1 MNRNSP
7 YLSSGLPAVC
17 LTVLLSGCSQMILL
31 APKGPVGHSERFVI
45 ITAFALMLIVVIPAI
60 VMAFWFAWR
69 YKASNTKAVYTP
81 KWSYSG
87 KIDLVVWLVPVA
99 IVVGLGTLAWTTTHK
114 LDPYRPIAPDTTPVS
129 IEAVSLD
136 WKWLFI
142 YPDYHIATVNQIVF
156 PVNKPLR
163 FRITSDTVLAS
174 FFIPQLG
181 SQLYAMPGR
190 EARLYLLADEPGT
203 YEGHNQQFSGRGYA
217 GMHFK
222 AIAVP
227 AEEFKDWVLK
237 TKQSSERLDR
247 ARFEAL
253 ARPSVDL
260 PVQHFSRVES
270 GLFDYILNGHRQYL
284 ENQAGVSEER

>member
-1 MNRNSP
+1 MKRKSL
-7 YLSSGLPAVC
+7 YMSFGLPAVC
-17 LTVLLSGCSQMILL
+17 LTVLLGGCSHMVLL
-31 APKGPVGHSERFVI
+31 IPKGPVAHSERFVI
-45 ITAFALMLIVVIPAI
+45 ITAFVLMLIVVIPAI
-60 VMAFWFAWR
+60 AMAFWFAWK
-69 YKASNTKAVYTP
+69 YKASNTKAPYTP
-81 KWSYSG
+81 KWSYSA

-99 IVVGLGTLAWTTTHK
+99 IVAGLGILAWTTTHD
-114 LDPYRPIAPDTTPVS
+114 LDPYKPINPEVAPVS
-129 IEAVSLD
+129 IEAVALD

-156 PVNKPLR
+156 PVNKPLL
-163 FRITSDTVLAS
+163 FRITSETVLAS

-190 EARLYLLADEPGT
+190 EARLYLLADEPGI

-227 AEEFKDWVLK
+227 AEEFKDWVKK
-237 TKQSSERLDR
+237 TRQSPERLDR
-247 ARFEAL
+247 ARFETL

-260 PVQHFSRVES
+260 PVQYYSRVES
-270 GLFDYILNGHRQYL
+270 GLFDYIINGHRQYL
-284 ENQAGVSEER
+284 EKQASVSEER